1 MHLVHVRQLHRCC
14 CPSSDVSFLRFL
26 SEPFF
31 SDQDVKD
38 LKRDLDHGRCY
49 KLLRRFGG
57 VFVYAAALACCSPH
71 CSVKAITRRMTS
83 ASSDASSSVT
93 PHIGFYQAV
102 TFQATSERAGW
113 VLSNTVSAR
122 HACSALAFPSSF
134 VNCLW

>member
-1 MHLVHVRQLHRCC
+1 MTALMHLVHVRQLHRCC

-31 SDQDVKD
+31 SEQDVKD

-49 KLLRRFGG
+49 KLLRHCGG
-57 VFVYAAALACCSPH
+57 VCVYAAVLAFRSPH
-71 CSVKAITRRMTS
+71 CSVKAITRRTTS
-83 ASSDASSSVT
+83 VTSDSSSSAT

-122 HACSALAFPSSF
+122 HTCSALACPG
-134 VNCLW
+134 LL